1 MNVDLTECWV
11 FFDAIFCISLAER
24 SDRRASAEREF
35 ARVGLLDRVEFVI
48 VEKHPDNPEQGI
60 YRSHLLCLE
69 KGLAAGAETI
79 LVFEDDIL
87 LHGFDVTR
95 LSHAC
100 KRLVGQG
107 WELFSLGCMI
117 SGLKRTTSPELV
129 RIRFQCLTH
138 ANAVHRCFAES
149 LVRIPWQGI
158 PYDTMLRQQQER
170 DGGFFALY
178 PMIAFQSEATTD
190 NHTLKIDRARRLLGG
205 LQRLQQLNEWF
216 QYHKKAVIIGH
227 VVVTILVTG
236 GVYFWF
242 LR

>member
-1 MNVDLTECWV
+1 MNVDLAECWN
-11 FFDAIFCISLAER
+11 FFDAIFCISLSER
-24 SDRRASAEREF
+24 GDRRASAKREF
-35 ARVGLLDRVEFVI
+35 ARVGLRDRVEFVI

-60 YRSHLLCLE
+60 YISHLLCLE

-87 LHGFDVTR
+87 LHGFEATTLKLV
-95 LSHAC
+95 C
-100 KRLVGQG
+100 KRLAGQD

-117 SGLKRTTSPELV
+117 SGLERTESPELV

-138 ANAVHRCFAES
+138 ANAVRRRFAES

-158 PYDTMLRQQQER
+158 PFDTMLRQQQDTE
-170 DGGFFALY
+170 GEFFALY

-190 NHTLKIDRARRLLGG
+190 NHTLKIDRVRRLLGG
-205 LQRLQQLNEWF
+205 LQRLQQLNVWF
-216 QYHKKAVIIGH
+216 QYHKKAVILGH

-242 LR
+242 LS